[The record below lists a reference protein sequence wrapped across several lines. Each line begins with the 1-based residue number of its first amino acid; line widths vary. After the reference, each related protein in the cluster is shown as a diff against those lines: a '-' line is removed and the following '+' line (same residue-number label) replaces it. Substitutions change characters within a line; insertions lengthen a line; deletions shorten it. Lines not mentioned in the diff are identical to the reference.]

1 LKWESIQYID
11 FTKNCV
17 LIDEAGFNMHT
28 SRNFGRSLRGTPA
41 KGTVPTGRGVT
52 ASILG
57 AISQA
62 GVIDIPLRKPQTA
75 STSKKRK
82 ANGKSATVITGR
94 IGTRTEHYLAYL
106 SNIMDVLDRTTK
118 RVFTFVMDNAPIYTP
133 AAIRALIENRGYKY
147 LYLPLYSPFLNP
159 IDEIWA

>member
-1 LKWESIQYID
+1 MRRLKWESIQYID
-11 FTKNCV
+11 FRKNCV

-41 KGTVPTGRGVT
+41 KGIVPTGRGVT

-94 IGTRTEHYLAYL
+94 IGTRTEHYLSYL
-106 SNIMDVLDRTTK
+106 SNIMDVLDRNNK
-118 RVFTFVMDNAPIYTP
+118 K
-133 AAIRALIENRGYKY
+133 G
-147 LYLPLYSPFLNP
+147 LYLCNGQCANP
-159 IDEIWA
+159 HSSCDSCLD

>member
-41 KGTVPTGRGVT
+41 KGIVPTGRGVT

-106 SNIMDVLDRTTK
+106 SKIMDVLDRTK
-118 RVFTFVMDNAPIYTP
+118 RV
-133 AAIRALIENRGYKY
+133 
-147 LYLPLYSPFLNP
+147 LPL
-159 IDEIWA
+159 

>member
-1 LKWESIQYID
+1 LPAARNADRVIKLRKEKVEVGVQYID

-28 SRNFGRSLRGTPA
+28 SRNFGRTLRGTPA
-41 KGTVPTGRGVT
+41 KGIVPTGRGVT

-62 GVIDIPLRKPQTA
+62 RVIDIPLRKPQTV

-106 SNIMDVLDRTTK
+106 SNIMDVLDRNNK
-118 RVFTFVMDNAPIYTP
+118 K
-133 AAIRALIENRGYKY
+133 G
-147 LYLPLYSPFLNP
+147 LYLCNGQCANP
-159 IDEIWA
+159 HSSCDSCLD

>member
-17 LIDEAGFNMHT
+17 LIDEAGFSMHT
-28 SRNFGRSLRGTPA
+28 SRKFGRSLRGTSA
-41 KGTVPTGRGVT
+41 KDIVPTGRSVT

-57 AISQA
+57 TISHA
-62 GVIDIPLRKPQTA
+62 GVIDIPLRKPKTA

-106 SNIMDVLDRTTK
+106 SNIMDVLDRNNK
-118 RVFTFVMDNAPIYTP
+118 K
-133 AAIRALIENRGYKY
+133 G
-147 LYLPLYSPFLNP
+147 LYLCNGQCANP
-159 IDEIWA
+159 HSSCDSCLD